1 MKRKIYEILEAK
13 DLLEDMIYGMGEFS
27 MAASYELY
35 VMQDQL
41 NLVEDFFF
49 KQLYSLVDETHI
61 SENKMTEEETK
72 VYNLIIESEIIIN
85 PFRMTFE
92 EFMGETNLELNDED
106 KRTFGK
112 LFDKKFD

>member
-13 DLLEDMIYGMGEFS
+13 DLLEDIIYGMGEFS

-49 KQLYSLVDETHI
+49 KQLYSLVEETNI

-85 PFRMTFE
+85 PFRMSLE
-92 EFMGETNLELNDED
+92 EFMNECNLELKEED
-106 KRTFGK
+106 MRTFGK
-112 LFDKKFD
+112 LFDKNDD